1 MLRRVLRA
9 FRLAARD
16 AQFGPVFGAALAL
29 VIIGTAAYS
38 LGEGWNVVDGL
49 YFAVSTLNTTSV
61 ADPSLVLEH
70 RWTKIFTVLYLLVGI
85 GVLVEM
91 LRRLGIAFVAV
102 QAAEKEKHADSKHGR
117 AAS

>member
-29 VIIGTAAYS
+29 VIIGTAAY
-38 LGEGWNVVDGL
+38 
-49 YFAVSTLNTTSV
+49 
-61 ADPSLVLEH
+61 PSLVLEH